1 MANNLDLEEQE
12 QLDSL
17 KHFWRQYGNLISWG
31 LILVMASFAGW
42 NAYQY
47 WQRSQAA
54 QAAAMFDEVERMVI
68 TGDMVK
74 VERAFTDMKEKFSG
88 TSYAQQA
95 GLMVAKVYLDTGK
108 PADAKSALVWVSEK
122 SSDEG
127 YQSVAKLRLV
137 GLLFESKSFDEAL
150 KLLSSPFPEEFKAL
164 VYDRRGDVYLAQGK
178 RTEALQEYLAAAKL
192 MDEQTQYRRLLD
204 VKLASLGA
212 NPKQAA
218 SSTEGAK

>member
-54 QAAAMFDEVERMVI
+54 QAAAMFDEVERVVV
-68 TGDMVK
+68 TGDMAK
-74 VERAFTDMKEKFSG
+74 IERAFTDMKQKFSG

-95 GLMVAKVYLDTGK
+95 GLMVAKVYLDAGR
-108 PADAKSALVWVSEK
+108 PAEARSALVWLSEMT
-122 SSDEG
+122 SDDG
-127 YQSVAKLRLV
+127 YQAVAKLRLV
-137 GLLFESKSFDEAL
+137 GLLFESGSFDEAL
-150 KLLSSPFPEEFKAL
+150 KLLSSPFPDEFKAL
-164 VYDRRGDVYLAQGK
+164 VSDRRGDVYLAQGK
-178 RTEALQEYLAAAKL
+178 RTEALQEYLAAEKL
-192 MDEQTQYRRLLD
+192 MDDQMQYRRLLD

-218 SSTEGAK
+218 SSTEGVK